1 MCQALFRKHHL
12 AVVKAR
18 LGPEGSKAALKA
30 ELDRM
35 WDAASQ
41 AERGRFE
48 AAAEEDQRRFDR
60 ESEAWAAALATAP
73 GGGPEKRTR
82 TASPE
87 PTKRA
92 NPTGDPPSPMGM
104 GAIPKKKRP

>member
-1 MCQALFRKHHL
+1 
-12 AVVKAR
+12 
-18 LGPEGSKAALKA
+18 
-30 ELDRM
+30 M

-48 AAAEEDQRRFDR
+48 AAAEEDQRRFDL

-104 GAIPKKKRP
+104 GAIQKKKRP